1 VGYQRFINDLSV
13 DELASLLE
21 TFRYVG
27 SQNPTAD
34 EFATVRGYL
43 THTRSAVSLSSTLLF
58 VR

>member
-13 DELASLLE
+13 DELTSLLK

-27 SQNPTAD
+27 SPNPTAD
-34 EFATVRGYL
+34 EFATVLDSL
-43 THTRSAVSLSSTLLF
+43 THTRRAVVLSSTLLF